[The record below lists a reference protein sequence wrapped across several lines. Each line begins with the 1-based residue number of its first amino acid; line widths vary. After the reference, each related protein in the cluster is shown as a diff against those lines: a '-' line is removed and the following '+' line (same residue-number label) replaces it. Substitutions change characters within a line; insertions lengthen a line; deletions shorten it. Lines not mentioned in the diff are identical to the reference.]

1 MIHLGFFFFFLIL
14 NNTFIEKEERYYGH
28 KVYTQNSFKE
38 WYRTSDCLSL
48 LPKH

>member
-1 MIHLGFFFFFLIL
+1 MIHLGFFFIL

-48 LPKH
+48 LPNH